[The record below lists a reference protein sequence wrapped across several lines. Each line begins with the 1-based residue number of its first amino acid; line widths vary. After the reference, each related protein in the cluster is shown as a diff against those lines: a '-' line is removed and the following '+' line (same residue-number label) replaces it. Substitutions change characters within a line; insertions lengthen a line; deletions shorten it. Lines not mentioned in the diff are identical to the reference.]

1 MQEIWVWS
9 LDQDD
14 PLEEEMA
21 THSSVPDGKSHGQR
35 VLAGCSPW
43 GRKESDTIEQ
53 LNNKQISINIR
64 YYLYNKRI
72 FFVQSLS
79 HVQFFATPWTAAC
92 QASLSFIISWS
103 LLKLMSI
110 ELVMSSNH
118 LILCHPLLLLPS
130 ILSQHQDLFQWVSS
144 SYQVAKVFKLQHQ
157 SFQWIFGTDFF

>member
-1 MQEIWVWS
+1 
-9 LDQDD
+9 
-14 PLEEEMA
+14 MA

-92 QASLSFIISWS
+92 QASLSFTTSWS

-110 ELVMSSNH
+110 QSVLPSNH
-118 LILCHPLLLLPS
+118 LVICRPLLLLPS
-130 ILSQHQDLFQWVSS
+130 IFHSIRGSSNESALPIRWPKYLSF
-144 SYQVAKVFKLQHQ
+144 
-157 SFQWIFGTDFF
+157 SFSMN